1 MLKEQI
7 VTSLK
12 MSIGVVIAILLA
24 KVLNL
29 EFYSSVTTVVIV
41 TMLSTKKQSIRL
53 SINLLFAAILSLG
66 LAYLLFTLFGFS
78 LGVFAVYILIFTFL
92 MYRFDNKSSIIKN
105 VLLVMQIYSL
115 RDVSLSILL
124 NQFEL
129 MVLGIS
135 VALSLNVFTV
145 DTEGELIDYQ
155 KQVEHLFNSIFR
167 DMGRCLNNECEKE
180 RVEEQLEQLET
191 LLNKSRDRAYNYLNS
206 YYIKQNNYYLEYFIM
221 RRQQYQ
227 IVMSM
232 QAFIK
237 LKFLDKVEVKLLR
250 DFTDDFVNNTK
261 VLNSCQVQIS
271 QLDEI
276 KYRFIDGAELITT
289 KQQLEN
295 RIALHQYIYS
305 LVNLVELEMRFIE
318 SYAEN
323 DCEVEI

>member
-78 LGVFAVYILIFTFL
+78 LVVFAVYILIFTFL

-237 LKFLDKVEVKLLR
+237 LKFLEKVEVKLLR
-250 DFTDDFVNNTK
+250 EFTDDFVNNTK